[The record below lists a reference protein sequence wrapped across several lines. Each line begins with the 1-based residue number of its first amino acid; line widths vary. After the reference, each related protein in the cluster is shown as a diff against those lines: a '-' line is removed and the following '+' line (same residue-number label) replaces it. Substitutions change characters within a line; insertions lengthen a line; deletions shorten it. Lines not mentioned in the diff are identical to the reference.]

1 MLGSEDLSQTLVS
14 LDILVNEIAENEST
28 ARTFVQQVSRAS
40 RMLSDERINF
50 RSALRALDRAV
61 TIVAEFAV
69 TNRAQIVDAIGGT
82 SKVFRTM
89 LSRQKQLTEILEVMP
104 LAMQNLT
111 RVVTP
116 GKRAP
121 VRVPPKVLFP
131 FGTRIEQFCERLPDP
146 ICELFSGTDPGPAH
160 QPEVGN
166 ESADRRTR
174 GHGGQLTPGLW
185 LQHHHP
191 RPADPG
197 HRVSG
202 ETITIKADFEEAL
215 NLATGATVKINGV
228 DSGRVQE
235 VVANDFQAQAEML
248 VKEEADL
255 REGATVRLRYTTPL
269 GELFVDVTNPP
280 TGAPLRDGAVLT
292 TDDTDT
298 APTVEDA
305 LSQTSLLVNGGGL
318 AQLQT
323 VTEELNTIVGGR
335 EDKVRSLLEGST
347 SFLTEAN
354 ATTDD
359 IDLVLRSLASVAKTL
374 RARQQV
380 INRAVREVRPAAR
393 VLRRNTPGFTRLLQE
408 VEKFSEVA
416 NQTVSL
422 TRTHAAEP
430 DPSGPAG
437 ARGVYPQRGEYAVS
451 LRSLV
456 SLGKNVDA
464 IVPADYLSISLA
476 LHLDNI
482 AFPAPGETLGS
493 WLASTSRPFAGRAPG
508 PLHRSVRRAS
518 KAC

>member
-1 MLGSEDLSQTLVS
+1 MSPRIAALVGTVVGSVLVS
-14 LDILVNEIAENEST
+14 GCSTTIAD
-28 ARTFVQQVSRAS
+28 
-40 RMLSDERINF
+40 LPIP
-50 RSALRALDRAV
+50 
-61 TIVAEFAV
+61 
-69 TNRAQIVDAIGGT
+69 GT
-82 SKVFRTM
+82 
-89 LSRQKQLTEILEVMP
+89 
-104 LAMQNLT
+104 
-111 RVVTP
+111 
-116 GKRAP
+116 G
-121 VRVPPKVLFP
+121 
-131 FGTRIEQFCERLPDP
+131 
-146 ICELFSGTDPGPAH
+146 
-160 QPEVGN
+160 
-166 ESADRRTR
+166 
-174 GHGGQLTPGLW
+174 
-185 LQHHHP
+185 
-191 RPADPG
+191 
-197 HRVSG
+197 VSG
-202 ETITIKADFEEAL
+202 ETITVKADFEEAL
-215 NLATGATVKINGV
+215 NLAKGATVKINGV

-235 VVANDFQAQAEML
+235 VVADDFQAQAEML
-248 VKEEADL
+248 VKQEADL

-416 NQTVSL
+416 NETVSL
-422 TRTHAAEP
+422 TRTQLLNLIRQAQPVLAEFT
-430 DPSGPAG
+430 
-437 ARGVYPQRGEYAVS
+437 RNRGEYAVS

-456 SLGKNVDA
+456 SLGKNVDE

-493 WLASTSRPFAGRAPG
+493 SLGVDLPSVRGRAPG
-508 PLHRSVRRAS
+508 PPHLSVGRAS